1 MRLLDYIFFCRPL
14 VLIPVWT
21 FFLLLRPI
29 ALPYHLWT
37 WSASLGLAGLTALT
51 AGAYVLNQLYDIES
65 DRRNRKLGF
74 FDPPVEFSTGQARR
88 LYWFLT
94 LGPIL
99 CAALLEINLLAPFVI
114 AAALGWAYSA
124 PPIRAKDRPILGLVF
139 NAISFS
145 AVIWWVIVAP
155 QRGWAERLDS
165 VGLGEALVLAAVF
178 CAVAAVY
185 VLTTIPDLAG
195 DSASGKVTVAV
206 KLGRTKSLVSSELL
220 LGAVA
225 VLSYRSPLAGLGAV
239 AVVTAAIVGWAIWK
253 NSEGAVLLA
262 AKLPILLLTV
272 SAGITYPWYLL
283 FVLALIFLSR
293 LYYRRRFG
301 LTYPRLA

>member
-14 VLIPVWT
+14 VLIPAWT

-29 ALPYHLWT
+29 ALPYHLWM

-94 LGPIL
+94 LGPML
-99 CAALLEINLLAPFVI
+99 CAALLEINLLIPFVT
-114 AAALGWAYSA
+114 AAGLGWTYSA
-124 PPIRAKDRPILGLVF
+124 PPIRAKDRPVLGLLF

-145 AVIWWVIVAP
+145 AVIWWVAAAP
-155 QRGWAERLDS
+155 LRGWAACFSSLNR
-165 VGLGEALVLAAVF
+165 GEALVVAAVF
-178 CAVAAVY
+178 CAVAALY

-206 KLGRTKSLVSSELL
+206 KLGRTKSLVLSELL

-225 VLSYRSPLAGLGAV
+225 VLSYRTPLAALSAV
-239 AVVTAAIVGWAIWK
+239 AVVTAAIVGWAMWK
-253 NSEGAVLLA
+253 NSERAVLLA

-283 FVLALIFLSR
+283 FVLALIVFTR
-293 LYYRRRFG
+293 LYYSRRFG